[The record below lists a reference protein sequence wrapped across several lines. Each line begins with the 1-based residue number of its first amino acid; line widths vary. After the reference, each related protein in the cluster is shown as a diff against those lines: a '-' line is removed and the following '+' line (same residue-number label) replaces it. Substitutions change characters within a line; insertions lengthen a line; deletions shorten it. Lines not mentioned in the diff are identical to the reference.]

1 MSYVFLPS
9 ISSLLFESILTT
21 HSEIITLQIGK
32 QFWDQL
38 CLEHSIS
45 PDGTSTVP
53 STQWK
58 TRNDE
63 TSTFFNSNGDNKYT
77 PRAIL
82 IDLEP
87 AVISDIRT
95 STDHLFDDRNIHVSG
110 TGLGAG
116 NIWTKGYDYADS
128 EIELF
133 TDMIDREMDSCERLE
148 AFQLIHSVGGGT
160 GSGVG
165 SRLLEVMSDRYAK
178 KLLTTYSVFPGE
190 TSDVV
195 VQPYNII
202 LTLKR
207 LIENTDANVV
217 IENSKLLSIAL
228 DVLQTKSPTITQ
240 TNQLIS
246 AVMSTATNTL
256 RYPSYTY
263 NSLTSIIS
271 TLVPTPDL
279 HFITPSYTPYTSD
292 FVSDTKHFKRPT
304 ALDVV
309 VSLLDKKNKMIEVR
323 DKSPEKYISIFNIIQ
338 GSYEQTDINKAILR
352 AQQKAQFVSWTPS
365 TIHVT
370 NGKKSQ
376 HHITANSNYISGLM
390 LSNTTSITGLLEKSC
405 REFDRLF
412 KKAAFKNNYPG
423 NAIKDEDAEFNDARE
438 IVQGVINEYKAAEQL
453 TYLDDDDEDM
463 GL

>member
-1 MSYVFLPS
+1 M
-9 ISSLLFESILTT
+9 
-21 HSEIITLQIGK
+21 
-32 QFWDQL
+32 
-38 CLEHSIS
+38 
-45 PDGTSTVP
+45 
-53 STQWK
+53 
-58 TRNDE
+58 
-63 TSTFFNSNGDNKYT
+63 
-77 PRAIL
+77 

-87 AVISDIRT
+87 AVISDIRA
-95 STDHLFDDRNIHVSG
+95 STDHLFNDRNIHVSN

-128 EIELF
+128 EIELL
-133 TDMIDREMDSCERLE
+133 TDMIDREMDSCDNLD

-165 SRLLEVMSDRYAK
+165 SRLLEAMSDRYSK

-190 TSDVV
+190 NSDVV
-195 VQPYNII
+195 VQPYNIM

-207 LIENTDANVV
+207 LIENTDANIV

-246 AVMSTATNTL
+246 AVISTATNTL

-292 FVSDTKHFKRPT
+292 FVTDAKHFKRTT
-304 ALDVV
+304 ALDII
-309 VSLLDKKNKMIEVR
+309 VSLLDRKNKMIEIR
-323 DKSPEKYISIFNIIQ
+323 DKNPEKYIGVFNIIQ
-338 GSYEQTDINKAILR
+338 GSFEQTDINKAIIR
-352 AQQKAQFVSWTPS
+352 AQQKAQFISWTPS
-365 TIHVT
+365 TIHIAT
-370 NGKKSQ
+370 GKKSQ
-376 HHITANSNYISGLM
+376 HYSTSNSNYTSGLM

-412 KKAAFKNNYPG
+412 KKAAFKKNYSG
-423 NAIKDEDAEFNDARE
+423 GAIKDEDQEFNDARE
-438 IVQGVINEYKAAEQL
+438 LVQGVINEYKAAEDV
-453 TYLDDDDEDM
+453 TYLDGDDDEM
-463 GL
+463 MMN